1 MNTFIVMYDIADS
14 KRLRYVHKTMKGFGD
29 AIQYSVFRCVLSP
42 RNYQILLGRIRPLI
56 KKDEDS
62 VMIIN
67 LGPYDGTWKDR
78 IKLLGKKKKI
88 EPEDKVFI
96 F

>member
-1 MNTFIVMYDIADS
+1 MNTFIVMYDIADE
-14 KRLRYVHKTMKGFGD
+14 KRLRNIHRTMKGFGD

-42 RNYQILLGRIRPLI
+42 KNFQILLGRLQPLI

-67 LGPYDGTWKDR
+67 LGPYEGLWKDR
-78 IKLLGKKKKI
+78 IKILGKKKDI